1 MSDSYP
7 TSSRDYVRRAEERL
21 ADDKYES
28 LFYAAFELRCGIEA
42 RMQEYMENWSH
53 ISEKKKQGWKIAKLG
68 KDLEKAFKTGN
79 KVVRWAVSEKDSRKL
94 IVCFYHTPV
103 TTRLRKKGERLGEYL
118 HAMKKW
124 RHDDDPWWDDLR
136 FHLNEVA
143 AELRIANTGTLL
155 GPPMMQ
161 KDTAQVQMNMEVPPG
176 VDLDSVTSQM
186 MERNFTVN
194 VSYLQALPGTLET
207 EAVVWRG

>member
-1 MSDSYP
+1 
-7 TSSRDYVRRAEERL
+7 
-21 ADDKYES
+21 
-28 LFYAAFELRCGIEA
+28 
-42 RMQEYMENWSH
+42 MENWSH

-68 KDLEKAFKTGN
+68 KDLEKAFKIGN
-79 KVVRWAVSEKDSRKL
+79 TVVRWAVSEKGSRKL

-103 TTRLRKKGERLGEYL
+103 TAGLRKKGERLGECL
-118 HAMKKW
+118 HAMKKC

-136 FHLNEVA
+136 LHLSEVA

-155 GPPMMQ
+155 GPPMMK

-176 VDLDSVTSQM
+176 VDLDSVASQM
-186 MERNFTVN
+186 IERNFKVN